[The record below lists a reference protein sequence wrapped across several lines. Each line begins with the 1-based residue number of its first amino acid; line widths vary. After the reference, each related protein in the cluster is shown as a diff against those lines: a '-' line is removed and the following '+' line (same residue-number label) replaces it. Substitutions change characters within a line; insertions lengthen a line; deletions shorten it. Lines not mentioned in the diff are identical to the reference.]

1 MRNKK
6 RLHPEDVKLIR
17 DSIISELKN
26 LMDKNTSNKW
36 MKSKEIC
43 ELLGISNSKLTDM
56 RNNRNISFSQISK
69 VYYYNVDDINKL
81 LEQNKTYR
89 LE

>member
-1 MRNKK
+1 MKNKK

-56 RNNRNISFSQISK
+56 RNNRNISFSQIGK

>member
-56 RNNRNISFSQISK
+56 RNNRNISFSQIGK

>member
-1 MRNKK
+1 MKNKK

-26 LMDKNTSNKW
+26 LMDKNTSIKW

-43 ELLGISNSKLTDM
+43 ELLGISNSKLTNM
-56 RNNRNISFSQISK
+56 RNNRNISFSQIGK